1 MKSVFRRRKR
11 ISLLC
16 IMSVIFGLSVQPIVA
31 GAATIISGPY
41 TFQILDAEK
50 KLIGLSGYDAAQ
62 NSSNEIS
69 INKIYSGSEGDFLVV
84 GIRASAFQ
92 KKSLPSLSV
101 NTTVIKKAG
110 YTDKYSIETEAFLE
124 TEIGLSSSNP
134 KAIFQGG
141 EITAIG
147 KNAFESAKIGCD
159 LVFDEV
165 NGGINKYAFK
175 NIEVAGALV
184 IKGSLTWL
192 DPYAFEGARMK
203 SLMLPKSI
211 LEIGQGAFKDTLIK
225 EWTMPENLKKLGSN
239 IFEGCVL
246 TKITLPSTDM
256 EREIAGDAFPD
267 QKGLTIVI
275 PKGLTDLSVFHF
287 ENYKNLI
294 FQTDSSLTEDSPV
307 ISWLKEHALTYK
319 VGENGKLVTPTPGPT
334 PTEEPTPE
342 PTPTEKATLTPTEE
356 PTPEPTPTEKAT
368 RTPIEEP
375 TLEPARTTSP
385 LTDPVLNQKPVLVSG
400 KVKKNLVHTI
410 KNVRYKLGD
419 NNRAVVIGAGKKKLK
434 KLQIPDTVKVSGR
447 LYKVTSIQKKAFK
460 GQKKLKTVSIGNYV
474 TDVGNEAFAQCPKL
488 NRIQFGTGLK
498 RLGKKVLYQDRKLKK
513 IIFKG
518 KKIKKIGK
526 RTFYGVPRHV
536 DIRAVRSKVKYYAR
550 LINRSKM

>member
-62 NSSNEIS
+62 NASNEVA

-165 NGGINKYAFK
+165 NGGINRYAFK

-211 LEIGQGAFKDTLIK
+211 LEIGQGAFKDTRIK

-239 IFEGCVL
+239 IFEGCAL
-246 TKITLPSTDM
+246 TKITLPPTDM
-256 EREIAGDAFPD
+256 EREIAEDAFPD
-267 QKGLTIVI
+267 QEGLTIVI

-319 VGENGKLVTPTPGPT
+319 VGENGKLVTPTPG
-334 PTEEPTPE
+334 
-342 PTPTEKATLTPTEE
+342 LTPTEE

-368 RTPIEEP
+368 RIPTEEP
-375 TLEPARTTSP
+375 TLEPTREPARTTLP

-419 NNRAVVIGAGKKKLK
+419 NNRAVVIGAGKKNLK

-498 RLGKKVLYQDRKLKK
+498 SLGKKVLYRDRKLKK

-536 DIRAVRSKVKYYAR
+536 DIQAVRSKVKYYAR
-550 LINRSKM
+550 LINRSKT